1 MEEKIPCGEEI
12 NEKEKKKGLSALL
25 SDDRSLSI
33 ILIIG
38 VLGITLI
45 FISTSFGNKGDNTP
59 AEQEESTAASDV
71 LSDYKEELSG
81 ELGNMLAS
89 MEGVGRTKV
98 MVTLSGTVKNVY
110 ATNTDINDRETS
122 RRTEADENADKQN
135 TEKKNC
141 ILIKQKDGSEKA
153 LTVGQLLP
161 EVKGVL
167 VICDGGDSGETRK
180 KIKEAVSA
188 ALNIPQSHICV
199 NKLEG

>member
-1 MEEKIPCGEEI
+1 
-12 NEKEKKKGLSALL
+12 
-25 SDDRSLSI
+25 
-33 ILIIG
+33 
-38 VLGITLI
+38 
-45 FISTSFGNKGDNTP
+45 
-59 AEQEESTAASDV
+59 
-71 LSDYKEELSG
+71 
-81 ELGNMLAS
+81 MLAS
-89 MEGVGRTKV
+89 MEGVGRTKI

-167 VICDGGDSGETRK
+167 VICDGGDSGEVK
-180 KIKEAVSA
+180 QKIKEAVSA